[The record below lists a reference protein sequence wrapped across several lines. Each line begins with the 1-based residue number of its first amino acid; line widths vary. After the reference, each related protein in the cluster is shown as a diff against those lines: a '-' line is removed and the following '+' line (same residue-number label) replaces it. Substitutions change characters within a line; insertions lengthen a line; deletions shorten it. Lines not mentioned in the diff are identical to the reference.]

1 MQSKYDYTIIGID
14 GGGTRTRAILK
25 RGDEILSQTTA
36 GTTRVGSVGVGE
48 SCERLLTIIT
58 DLCDQA
64 ELDTSE
70 VDIVVAGLAGVWLD
84 EEKQRSTHLL
94 KTLAR
99 TQNISLSDV
108 IITSDAE
115 IAVEGAF
122 GGNNGIVLIVGTGSI
137 AIGKIGKDKFVRC
150 GGWGIELD
158 DEGSGA
164 WIGRE
169 GLTAVVRAL
178 DGRGKPTMLTNML
191 ADFNPLIDIN
201 NPRTIVK
208 AYAER
213 TFEYQMLT
221 PTVMRCAELGDEVCM
236 DIINRSSL
244 HLVELLNALFPYFKS
259 KQVDVALLGGIVESK
274 SLLGR
279 MLESEI
285 RKDKRYR
292 IVKPLGTP
300 LDGAILIGN
309 RILDNLE

>member
-99 TQNISLSDV
+99 TQNIPLSDV

-115 IAVEGAF
+115 IAVEWAF

>member
-25 RGDEILSQTTA
+25 RGDEILSQTTV

-99 TQNISLSDV
+99 TQNIPLSDV

-259 KQVDVALLGGIVESK
+259 NQVDVALLGGIVESK

>member
-99 TQNISLSDV
+99 TQNIPLSDV

-259 KQVDVALLGGIVESK
+259 NQVDVALLGGIVESK

>member
-70 VDIVVAGLAGVWLD
+70 VDIVVTGLAGVWLD

-99 TQNISLSDV
+99 TQNIPLSDV

>member
-99 TQNISLSDV
+99 TQNIPLSDV

-285 RKDKRYR
+285 CKDKRYR